1 LEEKKINFFLL
12 QKNSIVGDL
21 DKNFKII
28 EKSFKKCASE
38 DCDFFLTTE
47 LFLTGYPPQDLIL
60 RNDFLKKVQ
69 IYKTKI
75 KALTKN
81 KNSILLLNIPE
92 KINNK
97 IFNTLFLFK
106 NGLTIYKKN
115 KSVLPN
121 YGVFDEKR
129 YFNIQESKVTDFMY
143 KNKQIRFL
151 ICEEF
156 WSEQL
161 MINSNKK
168 VDYLICINAS
178 PYEINKYNERKK
190 IAARNAKFFKSNV
203 IYLNHVGCQDDL
215 IFDGGTFV
223 MNKEAKVIYQ
233 CSFFKESEKI
243 VNIEK
248 TENKKIIKIDY
259 DRQYHIYNALI
270 CSLQSYMKSNN
281 FKKLIIG
288 LSGGIDSALCLMIAV
303 DALKSK
309 NVKCFYLPT
318 IYNSKQSQ
326 RDAYKLA
333 KNLNV
338 DISTISIEMLRKKI
352 NSELKPF
359 FQNKPQDITEEN
371 IQSRLRGMLLMSLS
385 NKFNSLL
392 ITTGNKSEL
401 AIGYSTLYGDMCG
414 GFSLIKDLYKTQVFE
429 LSKWRNTTL
438 PVFCRFKKK
447 GLIPENII
455 LKEPSAELKMNQ
467 KDEDSLPK
475 YSVLDKILELMVD
488 KNYDLQSI
496 RKYGFN
502 EKLIKKI
509 WNMLK
514 NAEFKRYQSA
524 IGPKISSMSFDK
536 DRRFPITNKF
546 KI

>member
-1 LEEKKINFFLL
+1 ML
-12 QKNSIVGDL
+12 QKNSVVGDL

-28 EKSFKKCASE
+28 EKSYKKCVSH

-60 RNDFLKKVQ
+60 RNDFLKEIQ
-69 IYKTKI
+69 IYKKKI
-75 KALTKN
+75 MALTKN

-92 KINNK
+92 RNNNQ

-106 NGLTIYKKN
+106 NGSTIYKKN

-129 YFNIQESKVTDFMY
+129 YFNTDNSNVSDFEY
-143 KNKQIRFL
+143 KNKKIRFL
-151 ICEEF
+151 ICEEL
-156 WSEQL
+156 WSENL
-161 MINSNKK
+161 MINSKK
-168 VDYLICINAS
+168 NIDYLVCINAS
-178 PYEINKYNERKK
+178 PYEIKKHDMRKK
-190 IAARNAKFFKSNV
+190 IVARNAKFFKTNV
-203 IYLNHVGCQDDL
+203 IYLNYIGCQDEL
-215 IFDGGTFV
+215 VFDGGSFV
-223 MNKEAKVIYQ
+223 MNKNAKIIHQ
-233 CSFFKESEKI
+233 SEFFKESETVI
-243 VNIEK
+243 DIEK
-248 TENKKIIKIDY
+248 ITNKKITKISD
-259 DRQYHIYNALI
+259 DTQLQIYFALI
-270 CSLQSYMKSNN
+270 RSLQSYMKNNN
-281 FKKLIIG
+281 FKKSIIG

-303 DALKSK
+303 DALKSQ

-318 IYNSKQSQ
+318 IYNSMKSQ

-338 DISTISIEMLRKKI
+338 EIDTMPIEILRKKI

-359 FQNKPQDITEEN
+359 FQNKTKDVTEEN
-371 IQSRLRGMLLMSLS
+371 IQSRLRGLLLMSIS

-414 GFSLIKDLYKTQVFE
+414 GFSLIKDLYKTQVYE
-429 LSKWRNTTL
+429 LSKWRNTII
-438 PVFCRFKKK
+438 PDFCSFKQK
-447 GLIPENII
+447 GLIPESII
-455 LKEPSAELKMNQ
+455 LKEPSAELKLNQ

-475 YSVLDKILELMVD
+475 YSVLDKILELIID

-496 RKYGFN
+496 KRYGFN
-502 EKLIKKI
+502 EKLIKKV

-536 DRRFPITNKF
+536 ERRFPITNKF

>member
-1 LEEKKINFFLL
+1 ML
-12 QKNSIVGDL
+12 QKNSVVGDL

-28 EKSFKKCASE
+28 EKSYKKCVSH

-60 RNDFLKKVQ
+60 RNDFLKEIQ
-69 IYKTKI
+69 IYKKKI
-75 KALTKN
+75 MALTKN

-92 KINNK
+92 RNNNQ

-106 NGLTIYKKN
+106 NGSTIYKKN

-129 YFNIQESKVTDFMY
+129 YFNRENSKISDFKY
-143 KNKQIRFL
+143 KNKKIRFL
-151 ICEEF
+151 ICEEL
-156 WSEQL
+156 WSENL
-161 MINSNKK
+161 MINSNKNI
-168 VDYLICINAS
+168 DYLICINAS
-178 PYEINKYNERKK
+178 PYEIKKHDMRKK
-190 IAARNAKFFKSNV
+190 IVARNAKFLKTNV
-203 IYLNHVGCQDDL
+203 IYLNYIGCQDEL
-215 IFDGGTFV
+215 VFDGGSFV
-223 MNKEAKVIYQ
+223 MNKNAKIIYQ
-233 CSFFKESEKI
+233 SEFFKESETI
-243 VNIEK
+243 INIEK
-248 TENKKIIKIDY
+248 ITNKKITKISD
-259 DRQYHIYNALI
+259 DTQLQIYFALI
-270 CSLQSYMKSNN
+270 RSLQSYMKNNN
-281 FKKLIIG
+281 FKKSIIG

-303 DALKSK
+303 DALKSQ

-318 IYNSKQSQ
+318 IYNSMKSQ

-338 DISTISIEMLRKKI
+338 EIDTMSIEMLRKKI

-359 FQNKPQDITEEN
+359 FHNKTKDVTEEN
-371 IQSRLRGMLLMSLS
+371 IQSRLRGLLLMSIS

-414 GFSLIKDLYKTQVFE
+414 GFSLIKDLYKTQVYE
-429 LSKWRNTTL
+429 LSKWRNTII
-438 PVFCRFKKK
+438 PDFCSFKQK
-447 GLIPENII
+447 GLIPESII
-455 LKEPSAELKMNQ
+455 LKEPSAELKLNQ

-475 YSVLDKILELMVD
+475 YSVLDKILELIID

-496 RKYGFN
+496 KRYGFN
-502 EKLIKKI
+502 EKLIKKV

-536 DRRFPITNKF
+536 ERRFPITNKF

>member
-1 LEEKKINFFLL
+1 ML
-12 QKNSIVGDL
+12 QKSSVVGDL

-28 EKSFKKCASE
+28 EKSFKKCVSN

-60 RNDFLKKVQ
+60 RNDFLKKIQ
-69 IYKTKI
+69 IYKKKI

-81 KNSILLLNIPE
+81 KKSILLLNIPE
-92 KINNK
+92 KNNDK

-106 NGLTIYKKN
+106 NGSTVYKKT
-115 KSVLPN
+115 KSILPN

-129 YFNIQESKVTDFMY
+129 YFYVQKSNVPDFEY
-143 KNKQIRFL
+143 KNKKIRFL
-151 ICEEF
+151 ICEEL
-156 WSEQL
+156 WSENL
-161 MINSNKK
+161 MIKSKK
-168 VDYLICINAS
+168 NIDYLICINAS
-178 PYEINKYNERKK
+178 PYEINKYDMRKK
-190 IAARNAKFFKSNV
+190 IAARNAKFFKTNV
-203 IYLNHVGCQDDL
+203 IYLNYIGCQDEL
-215 IFDGGTFV
+215 VFDGGSFV
-223 MNKEAKVIYQ
+223 MNKKAEIIYQ
-233 CSFFKESEKI
+233 SDFFKESEKI
-243 VNIEK
+243 INIEK
-248 TENKKIIKIDY
+248 IENKKMPKINY
-259 DRQYHIYNALI
+259 DRQSQIYFALI
-270 CSLQSYMKSNN
+270 RSLQSYMKNNN
-281 FKKLIIG
+281 FKKSIIG

-303 DALKSK
+303 DALKSE

-318 IYNSKQSQ
+318 IYNSKKSQ

-338 DISTISIEMLRKKI
+338 EIDTISIEMLRKKI

-359 FQNKPQDITEEN
+359 FQNKPKDVTEEN
-371 IQSRLRGMLLMSLS
+371 IQSRLRGLFLMSIS

-414 GFSLIKDLYKTQVFE
+414 GFSLIKDLYKTQVSE
-429 LSKWRNTTL
+429 LSKWRNTNV
-438 PVFCRFKKK
+438 PDFCGLKKK
-447 GLIPENII
+447 GLIPESII
-455 LKEPSAELKMNQ
+455 LKEPSAELKLNQ

-475 YSVLDKILELMVD
+475 YSVLDKILELIID

-496 RKYGFN
+496 KKYGFN

>member
-1 LEEKKINFFLL
+1 ML
-12 QKNSIVGDL
+12 QKNSVVGDL

-28 EKSFKKCASE
+28 EKSYKKCVSH

-60 RNDFLKKVQ
+60 RNDFLKEIQ
-69 IYKTKI
+69 IYKKKI
-75 KALTKN
+75 MALTKN
-81 KNSILLLNIPE
+81 KSSILLLNIPE
-92 KINNK
+92 KNNNK

-106 NGLTIYKKN
+106 NGSTIYKKN

-129 YFNIQESKVTDFMY
+129 YFNTDNSNVSDFEY
-143 KNKQIRFL
+143 KNKKIRFL
-151 ICEEF
+151 ICEEL
-156 WSEQL
+156 WSENL
-161 MINSNKK
+161 MINSNKNI
-168 VDYLICINAS
+168 DYLICINAS
-178 PYEINKYNERKK
+178 PYEIKKHDMRKK
-190 IAARNAKFFKSNV
+190 IVARNAKFLKTNV
-203 IYLNHVGCQDDL
+203 IYLNYIGCQDEL
-215 IFDGGTFV
+215 VFDGGSFV
-223 MNKEAKVIYQ
+223 MNKNAKIIYQ
-233 CSFFKESEKI
+233 SEFFKESETI
-243 VNIEK
+243 INIEK
-248 TENKKIIKIDY
+248 ITNKKKTKIY
-259 DRQYHIYNALI
+259 DDTQLQIYFALI
-270 CSLQSYMKSNN
+270 RSLQSYMKNNN
-281 FKKLIIG
+281 FKKSIIG

-303 DALKSK
+303 DALKSQ

-318 IYNSKQSQ
+318 IYNSMKSQ

-338 DISTISIEMLRKKI
+338 EIDTMSIEMLRKKI

-359 FQNKPQDITEEN
+359 FHNKTKDVTEEN
-371 IQSRLRGMLLMSLS
+371 IQSRLRGLLLMSIS

-414 GFSLIKDLYKTQVFE
+414 GFSLIKDLYKTQVYE
-429 LSKWRNTTL
+429 LSKWRNTTI
-438 PVFCRFKKK
+438 PDFCSFKKK
-447 GLIPENII
+447 GLIPESII
-455 LKEPSAELKMNQ
+455 LKEPSAELKLNQ

-475 YSVLDKILELMVD
+475 YSVLDKILELMID

-496 RKYGFN
+496 KKYGFN

-536 DRRFPITNKF
+536 ERRFPITNKF

>member
-1 LEEKKINFFLL
+1 ML
-12 QKNSIVGDL
+12 QKNSVVGDL

-28 EKSFKKCASE
+28 EKSYKKCVSH

-60 RNDFLKKVQ
+60 RNDFLKEIQ
-69 IYKTKI
+69 IYKKKI
-75 KALTKN
+75 MALTKN

-92 KINNK
+92 RNNNQ

-106 NGLTIYKKN
+106 NGSTIYKKN

-129 YFNIQESKVTDFMY
+129 YFNTDNSNVSDFEY
-143 KNKQIRFL
+143 KNKKIRFL
-151 ICEEF
+151 ICEEL
-156 WSEQL
+156 WSENL
-161 MINSNKK
+161 MINSKK
-168 VDYLICINAS
+168 NIDYLVCINAS
-178 PYEINKYNERKK
+178 PYEIKKHDMRKK
-190 IAARNAKFFKSNV
+190 IVARNAKFLKTNV
-203 IYLNHVGCQDDL
+203 IYLNYIGCQDEL
-215 IFDGGTFV
+215 VFDGGSFV
-223 MNKEAKVIYQ
+223 MNKNAKIIYQ
-233 CSFFKESEKI
+233 SEFFKESETI
-243 VNIEK
+243 INIEK
-248 TENKKIIKIDY
+248 ITNKKITKIY
-259 DRQYHIYNALI
+259 DDRKLQIYFALI
-270 CSLQSYMKSNN
+270 RSLQSYMKNNN
-281 FKKLIIG
+281 FKKSIIG

-303 DALKSK
+303 DALKSQ

-318 IYNSKQSQ
+318 IYNSMKSQ

-338 DISTISIEMLRKKI
+338 EIDTMPIEILRKKI

-359 FQNKPQDITEEN
+359 FQNKTKDVTEEN
-371 IQSRLRGMLLMSLS
+371 IQSRLRGLLLMSIS

-414 GFSLIKDLYKTQVFE
+414 GFSLIKDLYKTQVYE
-429 LSKWRNTTL
+429 LSKWRNTII
-438 PVFCRFKKK
+438 PDFCSFKQK
-447 GLIPENII
+447 GLIPESII
-455 LKEPSAELKMNQ
+455 LKEPSAELKLNQ

-475 YSVLDKILELMVD
+475 YSVLDKILELIID

-496 RKYGFN
+496 KRYGFN
-502 EKLIKKI
+502 EKLIKKV

-536 DRRFPITNKF
+536 ERRFPITNKF

>member
-1 LEEKKINFFLL
+1 ML
-12 QKNSIVGDL
+12 QKNSVVGDL

-28 EKSFKKCASE
+28 EKSYKKCVSH

-60 RNDFLKKVQ
+60 RNDFLKEIQ
-69 IYKTKI
+69 IYKKKI
-75 KALTKN
+75 MALTKN

-92 KINNK
+92 RNNNQ

-106 NGLTIYKKN
+106 NGSTIYKKN

-129 YFNIQESKVTDFMY
+129 YFNTDNSNVSDFEY
-143 KNKQIRFL
+143 KNKKIRFL
-151 ICEEF
+151 ICEEL
-156 WSEQL
+156 WSENL
-161 MINSNKK
+161 MINSNKNI
-168 VDYLICINAS
+168 DYLICINAS
-178 PYEINKYNERKK
+178 PYEIKKHDMRKK
-190 IAARNAKFFKSNV
+190 IVARNAKFLKTNV
-203 IYLNHVGCQDDL
+203 IYLNYIGCQDEL
-215 IFDGGTFV
+215 VFDGGSFV
-223 MNKEAKVIYQ
+223 MNKKAEIIYQ
-233 CSFFKESEKI
+233 SDFFKESENI
-243 VNIEK
+243 LNIERI
-248 TENKKIIKIDY
+248 ENKKIPKINY
-259 DRQYHIYNALI
+259 DKQSQIYFALI
-270 CSLQSYMKSNN
+270 RSLQSYMKNNN
-281 FKKLIIG
+281 FKKSIIG

-303 DALKSK
+303 DALKSQ

-318 IYNSKQSQ
+318 IYNSMKSQ

-338 DISTISIEMLRKKI
+338 EIDTMSIEMLRKKI

-359 FQNKPQDITEEN
+359 FQNKTKDVTEEN
-371 IQSRLRGMLLMSLS
+371 IQSRLRGLLLMSIS

-414 GFSLIKDLYKTQVFE
+414 GFSLIKDLYKTQVYE
-429 LSKWRNTTL
+429 LSKWRNTTI
-438 PVFCRFKKK
+438 PDFCSFKKK
-447 GLIPENII
+447 GLIPESII
-455 LKEPSAELKMNQ
+455 LKEPSAELKLNQ

-475 YSVLDKILELMVD
+475 YSVLDKILELMID

-496 RKYGFN
+496 KKYGFN

-536 DRRFPITNKF
+536 ERRFPITNKF

>member
-1 LEEKKINFFLL
+1 ML
-12 QKNSIVGDL
+12 QKNSVVGDL

-28 EKSFKKCASE
+28 EKSYKKCVSH

-60 RNDFLKKVQ
+60 RNDFLKEIQ
-69 IYKTKI
+69 IYKKKI
-75 KALTKN
+75 MALTKN

-92 KINNK
+92 RNNNQ

-106 NGLTIYKKN
+106 NGSTIYKKN

-129 YFNIQESKVTDFMY
+129 YFNTDNSNVSDFEY
-143 KNKQIRFL
+143 KNKKIRFL
-151 ICEEF
+151 ICEEL
-156 WSEQL
+156 WSENL
-161 MINSNKK
+161 MINSKK
-168 VDYLICINAS
+168 NIDYLVCINAS
-178 PYEINKYNERKK
+178 PYEIKKHDMRKK
-190 IAARNAKFFKSNV
+190 IVARNAKFLKTNV
-203 IYLNHVGCQDDL
+203 IYLNYIGCQDEL
-215 IFDGGTFV
+215 VFDGGSFV
-223 MNKEAKVIYQ
+223 MNKNAKIIHQ
-233 CSFFKESEKI
+233 SEFFKESETI
-243 VNIEK
+243 INIEK
-248 TENKKIIKIDY
+248 ITNKKKTKIY
-259 DRQYHIYNALI
+259 DDTQLQIYFALI
-270 CSLQSYMKSNN
+270 RSLQSYMKNNN
-281 FKKLIIG
+281 FKKSIIG

-303 DALKSK
+303 DALKSQ

-318 IYNSKQSQ
+318 IYNSMKSQ

-338 DISTISIEMLRKKI
+338 EIDTMSIEILRKKI

-359 FQNKPQDITEEN
+359 FQNKTKDVTEEN
-371 IQSRLRGMLLMSLS
+371 IQSRLRGLLLMSIS

-414 GFSLIKDLYKTQVFE
+414 GFSLIKDLYKTQVYE
-429 LSKWRNTTL
+429 LSKWRNTII
-438 PVFCRFKKK
+438 PDFCTFKQK
-447 GLIPENII
+447 GLIPESII
-455 LKEPSAELKMNQ
+455 LKEPSAELKLNQ

-475 YSVLDKILELMVD
+475 YSVLDKILELIID

-496 RKYGFN
+496 KKYGFN
-502 EKLIKKI
+502 EKLIKKV

-536 DRRFPITNKF
+536 ERRFPITNKF

>member
-1 LEEKKINFFLL
+1 LL
-12 QKNSIVGDL
+12 QKSSVVGDL
-21 DKNFKII
+21 DKNFKIL
-28 EKSFKKCASE
+28 EKSFKKCVSSN
-38 DCDFFLTTE
+38 CDFFLTAE

-69 IYKTKI
+69 FYKKKI

-81 KNSILLLNIPE
+81 KSSILLLNIPE

-97 IFNTLFLFK
+97 IFNTLFLFQ
-106 NGLTIYKKN
+106 NGSTIYKKN

-129 YFNIQESKVTDFMY
+129 YFHSQDSKASDFIY
-143 KNKQIRFL
+143 KNKKIRFL
-151 ICEEF
+151 ICEEM
-156 WSEQL
+156 WSKNL
-161 MINSNKK
+161 MKNSNKNI
-168 VDYLICINAS
+168 DYLICINAS

-190 IAARNAKFFKSNV
+190 IAARNAKFFKSNL
-203 IYLNHVGCQDDL
+203 IYLNYVGCQDDL
-215 IFDGGTFV
+215 IYDGGTFV
-223 MNKEAKVIYQ
+223 MNEKAEIIYQ
-233 CSFFKESEKI
+233 FDFFKESEKI
-243 VNIEK
+243 VNIEGI
-248 TENKKIIKIDY
+248 ESKKITKINY
-259 DRQYHIYNALI
+259 DTQSQIYCALI
-270 CSLQSYMKSNN
+270 YSLQSYIKNNN
-281 FKKLIIG
+281 FKKVIIG

-303 DALKSK
+303 DALKSE

-318 IYNSKQSQ
+318 IYNSKRSK
-326 RDAYKLA
+326 RDAYQLA

-338 DISTISIEMLRKKI
+338 DIETISIEMLRKKI

-359 FQNKPQDITEEN
+359 FQNKPQDVTEEN
-371 IQSRLRGMLLMSLS
+371 IQSRLRGLLLMSIS

-414 GFSLIKDLYKTQVFE
+414 GFSLIKDLYKTQVLE
-429 LSKWRNTTL
+429 LSKWRNRTI
-438 PVFCRFKKK
+438 PHFCNFKKT

-475 YSVLDKILELMVD
+475 YSVLDKILELIVD

-496 RKYGFN
+496 KKYGFN
-502 EKLIKKI
+502 EKLIKRV